1 MKVIIPDVLQSYT
14 DRQRIV
20 EAGGRDLNALFDQ
33 MDGRF
38 PGMRFRVI
46 NELDQLR
53 PHIKVFVNRE
63 LVRDLDTR
71 LGRDDEIQIVQAL
84 SGG

>member
-46 NELDQLR
+46 NELDKLR

>member
-14 DRQRIV
+14 GAREVTATGDTLAAVFDDLDRQ
-20 EAGGRDLNALFDQ
+20 
-33 MDGRF
+33 F

-46 NELDQLR
+46 NELDTLR
-53 PHIKVFVNRE
+53 PNIKVFINGTR
-63 LVRDLDTR
+63 RTDLTDSIED
-71 LGRDDEIQIVQAL
+71 DDEVFIMQAL

>member
-14 DRQRIV
+14 ERQRVIEV
-20 EAGGRDLNALFDQ
+20 TGYDLDALFVA

-46 NELDQLR
+46 NELDQIR
-53 PHIKVFVNRE
+53 PHIKVFVNQE
-63 LVRDLDTR
+63 LVQDLETP
-71 LGRDDEIQIVQAL
+71 LHADDEVLIVQAL

>member
-71 LGRDDEIQIVQAL
+71 LGPDDEIQIVQAL